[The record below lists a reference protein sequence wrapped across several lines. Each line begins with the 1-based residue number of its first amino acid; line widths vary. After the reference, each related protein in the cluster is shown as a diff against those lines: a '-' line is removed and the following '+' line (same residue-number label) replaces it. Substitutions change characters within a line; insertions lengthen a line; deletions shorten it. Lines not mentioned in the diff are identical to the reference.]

1 MLLPD
6 LAKAA
11 VAGKGWAMIS
21 CGGGKLNGTVQ
32 KLFLIPT
39 VILHV
44 MRKIPKCSETVGKQ
58 TKITIKRVVK
68 GILSYPK
75 VYSALIL
82 IFLNELFFLWISWVK
97 LIPVMTDKV
106 LPSGGGGMKVGR

>member
-11 VAGKGWAMIS
+11 VAGKGWAMIF
-21 CGGGKLNGTVQ
+21 CGEGKLNWTVQ
-32 KLFLIPT
+32 KLFLIPPI
-39 VILHV
+39 ILHV
-44 MRKIPKCSETVGKQ
+44 MRKIPNCSETTGKQ
-58 TKITIKRVVK
+58 TKITIRQLIR

-82 IFLNELFFLWISWVK
+82 IF
-97 LIPVMTDKV
+97 
-106 LPSGGGGMKVGR
+106 